1 MTTLKK
7 ILLYSSAA
15 IVLAAAAGAIFR
27 PGADVKVRKADKPA
41 KYIFVMIGDG
51 MGLCHVSMLQVEGKY
66 APTAFDRAHNIALLK
81 TYSAN
86 NRVTDSAA
94 AGTALATGFKTDN
107 GTLGQLPDGTPVE
120 SIMAKAQKKGYAT
133 GLVVTCYLQHAT
145 PAAFYAHVKGR
156 GDSDQISRDFMQSGV
171 DVAFGGG
178 KELFEEAYED
188 SDENYA
194 DLLKEKGYEVIYDQA
209 DMEGIHSGRVVGLFA
224 EENLPELKDGRGDY
238 LARATDKAL
247 EILTATVKADKK
259 DGFIIMVEGSQ
270 IDYRSHANDV
280 EGILAEMRDF
290 EKAVKV
296 AMDYADAHEDTLV
309 VICAD
314 HETSGM
320 TIPSN
325 KTDFTLPESGINYD
339 FSTTGHTGVMVPV
352 YLYGACAERI
362 NGIMENTELS
372 QKLQQ
377 LIGVADKADK

>member
-1 MTTLKK
+1 MKRVFIM
-7 ILLYSSAA
+7 ILLL
-15 IVLAAAAGAIFR
+15 VAAGQCAE
-27 PGADVKVRKADKPA
+27 AKKPA
-41 KYIFVMIGDG
+41 QNDSKVKNIIYMIGDG
-51 MGLCHVSMLQVEGKY
+51 MGLCHVSMLQIEAGY
-66 APTAFDRAHNIALLK
+66 APTAFDRAQNLALLK

-107 GTLGQLPDGTPVE
+107 GTLGQLPDGTRVE
-120 SIMAKAQKKGYAT
+120 SIMAKAQKKDYAT

-156 GDSDQISRDFMQSGV
+156 GDSDQISYDFMQSGV

-178 KELFEEAYED
+178 SKVFEKAYEQ
-188 SDENYA
+188 SGENYA
-194 DLLKEKGYEVIYDQA
+194 DLLKDRGYEVIYDQT

-224 EENLPELKDGRGDY
+224 EENLPALKDGRGDY
-238 LARATDKAL
+238 LARATEKAL
-247 EILTATVKADKK
+247 EILTANVKADKK
-259 DGFIIMVEGSQ
+259 EGFVMMVEGSQ
-270 IDYRSHANDV
+270 IDYRSHANDL

-296 AMDYADAHEDTLV
+296 AMDYADTHEGTLV
-309 VICAD
+309 VVCAD

-320 TIPSN
+320 SIPSN

-339 FSTTGHTGVMVPV
+339 FSTSSHTGIMVPV
-352 YLYGACAERI
+352 YLYGTGAEQI

-372 QKLQQ
+372 QKLQR
-377 LIGVADKADK
+377 LIGVAE

>member
-1 MTTLKK
+1 MRRVFIT
-7 ILLYSSAA
+7 ILLLVAA
-15 IVLAAAAGAIFR
+15 CQCVEA
-27 PGADVKVRKADKPA
+27 KKPA
-41 KYIFVMIGDG
+41 HNDSKVKNIIYMIGDG

-247 EILTATVKADKK
+247 EILTANVKADKK
-259 DGFIIMVEGSQ
+259 DGFVIMVEGSQ

>member
-1 MTTLKK
+1 MKRVFVM
-7 ILLYSSAA
+7 ILLL
-15 IVLAAAAGAIFR
+15 VAAGQCVEA
-27 PGADVKVRKADKPA
+27 KKPA
-41 KYIFVMIGDG
+41 QNSSKVKNIIYMIGDG

-247 EILTATVKADKK
+247 EILTANVKADKK